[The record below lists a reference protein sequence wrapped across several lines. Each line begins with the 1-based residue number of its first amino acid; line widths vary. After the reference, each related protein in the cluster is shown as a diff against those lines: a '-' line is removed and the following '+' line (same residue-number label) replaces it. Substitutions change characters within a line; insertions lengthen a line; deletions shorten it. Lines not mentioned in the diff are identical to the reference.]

1 MSAFKSFTNVIPF
14 RFTQN
19 INFGGPVEFSSQ
31 LAEHC
36 AKPLGPQQLSTM
48 GFITPFGVAKQYA
61 ELIEY
66 TLAPHRTFYISAQK
80 TERLLP
86 AKVVR
91 QAVDAKIREI
101 EKDQDR
107 KVYSKERNQIKDEI
121 VISML
126 PRAFQT
132 SSRINALI
140 CYPYIFVEATSSK
153 KAEELLSLL
162 REALGSLPVRPVTA
176 KMSPV
181 TMMTDWMKHGTPLPF
196 FKGEAFQSRATSQ
209 ESSTLSGKNVDL
221 SEDDIRELFET
232 DREVTQLQMSFVS
245 DNGSTDIGSTLFTLT
260 DGLTLKGIQ
269 WPDQFSEKLQDDLG
283 EDEDQ
288 INVARASLLLISNG
302 LKQLNS
308 ELLEALGG
316 EELGQS
322 VSEPAEE
329 EELV

>member
-1 MSAFKSFTNVIPF
+1 MSALKSFTNVIPF
-14 RFTQN
+14 RFTQDV
-19 INFGGPVEFSSQ
+19 NFGPGLREFSNQ
-31 LAEHC
+31 LSERCHR
-36 AKPLGPQQLSTM
+36 KLGAQELSTM
-48 GFITPFGVAKQYA
+48 GFIQPFGIDGQYV
-61 ELIEY
+61 EVIENK
-66 TLAPHRTFYISAQK
+66 LNLRQTFYISAQK

-162 REALGSLPVRPVTA
+162 REALGSLPVRPVTS

-181 TMMTDWMKHGTPLPF
+181 TMMTQWVKHGADSPF
-196 FKGEAFQSRATSQ
+196 YNGEAFQSRASSQ

-221 SEDDIRELFET
+221 SDDDILELFESN
-232 DREVTQLQMSFVS
+232 REVTQLQLIRKDPEGDSV
-245 DNGSTDIGSTLFTLT
+245 FTLT

-269 WPDQFSEKLQDDLG
+269 WPDEFHERLQDDLG

-288 INVARASLLLISNG
+288 INVARASLLLISNE

-308 ELLEALGG
+308 QLLEALGG

>member
-1 MSAFKSFTNVIPF
+1 MSAFKSFNNVIPF
-14 RFTQN
+14 RFTQEVRH
-19 INFGGPVEFSSQ
+19 GGPMEFSNQ
-31 LAEHC
+31 LAERCHR
-36 AKPLGPQQLSTM
+36 KLGAQELSTM
-48 GFITPFGVAKQYA
+48 GFIQPLGIDGQYV
-61 ELIEY
+61 EMIQGSIG
-66 TLAPHRTFYISAQK
+66 RVSSFYISAQK

-245 DNGSTDIGSTLFTLT
+245 DNGSADIGSTLFTLT

-288 INVARASLLLISNG
+288 INVARASLLLISNA

-308 ELLEALGG
+308 QLLEALGG

-322 VSEPAEE
+322 LSEPTEE

>member
-1 MSAFKSFTNVIPF
+1 MSAFKSFNNVIPF
-14 RFTQN
+14 RFTQEVR
-19 INFGGPVEFSSQ
+19 FGGPLEFSNQ
-31 LAEHC
+31 LAERC
-36 AKPLGPQQLSTM
+36 CRPLAAQELAYM
-48 GFITPFGVAKQYA
+48 GFIRPLGIEKQYV
-61 ELIEY
+61 ELIQGS
-66 TLAPHRTFYISAQK
+66 AGRVNSFYISAQK

-91 QAVDAKIREI
+91 QAVEAKIREI

-181 TMMTDWMKHGTPLPF
+181 TMMTEWVKHGADAPF
-196 FKGEAFQSRATSQ
+196 YNGEAFQSRATSQ

-221 SEDDIRELFET
+221 SDDDILELFESN
-232 DREVTQLQMSFVS
+232 REVTQLQLIRKDPEGDTV
-245 DNGSTDIGSTLFTLT
+245 FTLT
-260 DGLTLKGIQ
+260 EGLTLKGIQ
-269 WPDQFSEKLQDDLG
+269 WPEEFTERLNDDLG

-288 INVARASLLLISNG
+288 INLARASLLMISNE
-302 LKQLNS
+302 LKALHR

-322 VSEPAEE
+322 LSDEKSEE
-329 EELV
+329 EDLV

>member
-14 RFTQN
+14 RFTQEVR
-19 INFGGPVEFSSQ
+19 FGGPLEFSNQ
-31 LAEHC
+31 LGERCHR
-36 AKPLGPQQLSTM
+36 KLGAQELSTM
-48 GFITPFGVAKQYA
+48 GFIQPLGIDGQYV
-61 ELIEY
+61 EMIQGSIG
-66 TLAPHRTFYISAQK
+66 RVSTFYISAQK

-91 QAVDAKIREI
+91 QAVDAKIRQI

-181 TMMTDWMKHGTPLPF
+181 TMMTDWVKHGTPEFF

-221 SEDDIRELFET
+221 SDLDILELFEN
-232 DREVTQLQMSFVS
+232 DREVTQLQMSFVG
-245 DNGSTDIGSTLFTLT
+245 DDGSTGFTLT

-269 WPDQFSEKLQDDLG
+269 WPDEFDARLHDDLG

-288 INVARASLLLISNG
+288 INVARASLLLISNE
-302 LKQLNS
+302 LKKLNC

-316 EELGQS
+316 EELGQGLS
-322 VSEPAEE
+322 DEQAEE

>member
-14 RFTQN
+14 RFTQD
-19 INFGGPVEFSSQ
+19 FSLGGSLEFSNQ
-31 LAEHC
+31 LVEHC
-36 AKPLGPQQLSTM
+36 LRPLNPQQLSTM
-48 GFITPFGVAKQYA
+48 GFVTPFGVDKQYA
-61 ELIEY
+61 EKIAAGPNLY
-66 TLAPHRTFYISAQK
+66 RTFYISAQK

-181 TMMTDWMKHGTPLPF
+181 TMMTDWLKHGTPMPF

-221 SEDDIRELFET
+221 GEDDIRELIENG
-232 DREVTQLQMSFVS
+232 REVTQLQMSLVG
-245 DNGSTDIGSTLFTLT
+245 DDGSTVFTLT

-269 WPDQFSEKLQDDLG
+269 WPDEFHERLQDDLG

-302 LKQLNS
+302 LKQLNC

>member
-14 RFTQN
+14 RFTSSVSLPN
-19 INFGGPVEFSSQ
+19 SLEFSDQ
-31 LAEHC
+31 LR
-36 AKPLGPQQLSTM
+36 AKAHRKLAAQELSTM
-48 GFITPFGVAKQYA
+48 GFIEPLGCEDEYV
-61 ELIEY
+61 ELIAG
-66 TLAPHRTFYISAQK
+66 TPGRRVQYISAQK

-91 QAVDAKIREI
+91 QAFDAKIREI

-162 REALGSLPVRPVTA
+162 REALGSLPVRPVTS

-181 TMMTDWMKHGTPLPF
+181 TMMTDWLKHGTPMPF
-196 FKGEAFQSRATSQ
+196 LKGEAFQSRATSQ

-221 SEDDIRELFET
+221 GEDDIRELIENG
-232 DREVTQLQMSFVS
+232 REVTQLQMSMVS
-245 DNGSTDIGSTLFTLT
+245 DNGSTEVGSTVFTLT

-269 WPDQFSEKLQDDLG
+269 WPDEFHEKLQDDLG

-288 INVARASLLLISNG
+288 INVARASLLLISNE
-302 LKQLNS
+302 LKQLNC

-322 VSEPAEE
+322 LSDEQLEE

>member
-308 ELLEALGG
+308 ELLEAL
-316 EELGQS
+316 S

>member
-14 RFTQN
+14 RFTQDVR
-19 INFGGPVEFSSQ
+19 FGGPMGFSNQ

-36 AKPLGPQQLSTM
+36 AKPLAPQQLSTM
-48 GFITPFGVAKQYA
+48 GFIQPFGIDGQYV
-61 ELIEY
+61 EVIR
-66 TLAPHRTFYISAQK
+66 TLGYGTFYISAQK

-181 TMMTDWMKHGTPLPF
+181 TMMTDWLKHGTPMPF

-221 SEDDIRELFET
+221 GEDDIRELIENG
-232 DREVTQLQMSFVS
+232 REVTQLQMSLVG
-245 DNGSTDIGSTLFTLT
+245 DDGSTVFTLT

-269 WPDQFSEKLQDDLG
+269 WPDEFSEKLQDDLG